1 MLKEL
6 YLCING
12 IFVKDKALKDEM
24 AKLVAVCIY
33 SDSIIRKEEVE
44 KGLSILDEIFNGED
58 YEYLEKEVNLFLSKF
73 KEDNLYY
80 IKIRKEIIEFINSHE
95 DEKDGLLLIVN
106 QIFKADEEMHELEVQ
121 QLLLLNKKG

>member
-6 YLCING
+6 FLHIEG

-33 SDSIIRKEEVE
+33 SDSIIRKDEAV

-58 YEYLEKEVNLFLSKF
+58 YEYLEREVNLFLSKF
-73 KEDNLYY
+73 KENNLYY
-80 IKIRKEIIEFINSHE
+80 IKKRSEAIAFVGSHE
-95 DEKDGLLLIVN
+95 DEKEELLSIVS
-106 QIFKADEEMHELEVQ
+106 QIFRADEEVHELEVQ
-121 QLLLLNKKG
+121 QLLLFKKR